1 MKMATVIDF
10 RVRPGTKKVLE
21 AMSPNGQVPT
31 GTNRWGHQSPEASSL
46 DDFVRSLDA
55 HGIDKIVFTGRQR
68 FVDGRNGGLDNDYIA
83 ETVKKYPDRII
94 GFASADPVT
103 GVTQSV
109 REIRRALE
117 DLHLRGIAVDP
128 FLRDLRADDAKLY
141 PLYEVAAELGLPAVI
156 TVGPLIAQQWS
167 DPVTIDHVAA
177 DFPTLKILLSH
188 GCYPQVTE
196 LIGLAYR
203 RKNVYL
209 EPSLYFGLPGAEIFI
224 EAAKTILQDQ
234 IIYASAFPF
243 APLDIKEE
251 FVKTYD
257 LSGAL
262 LDKFL
267 GDNAAE
273 FLGL

>member
-1 MKMATVIDF
+1 MATVIDF

-21 AMSPNGQVPT
+21 AMSPDGKVPK
-31 GTNRWGHQSPEASSL
+31 GTNRWGHQSPEALSL
-46 DDFVRSLDA
+46 DDFVKSLDA

-68 FVDGRNGGLDNDYIA
+68 FLDGKNGGLDNDYIA
-83 ETVKKYPDRII
+83 ETVRQHPKRII
-94 GFASADPVT
+94 GFASADPGT
-103 GVTQSV
+103 GVSESV
-109 REIRRALE
+109 REIRRGLE
-117 DLHLRGIAVDP
+117 DLGLKGIAVDP
-128 FLRDLRADDAKLY
+128 FLRNLQADDRKLY

-156 TVGPLIAQQWS
+156 TVGPLIGQHWS
-167 DPVTIDHVAA
+167 DPVAIDHVAE

-209 EPSLYFGLPGAEIFI
+209 EPSLYFALPGAEFFI

-234 IIYASAFPF
+234 VIYASAFPF

-251 FVKTYD
+251 FIKTYD
-257 LSGAL
+257 LSGTL
-262 LDKFL
+262 LEKIL
-267 GDNAAE
+267 GGNAAS